1 MRRLSV
7 IVLSV
12 MSGVLSLSAEQQPV
26 KPGAAAASRPEIR
39 GLYLGMPE
47 AAARKQLQSL
57 SDSARVQSESPAGFT
72 ILNLAIPGDGG
83 SDFVRV
89 LLTAP
94 PQPPVVWLIS
104 YSQRFQNNPLER
116 ATFMQ
121 TLRGKYG
128 KENASV
134 ERGTGN
140 NLLMWLYDEQWQ
152 RTSSTDARMMD
163 MCGSNN
169 AEPLGQRLVIEGP
182 TDRNLREPLGICAT
196 SYIGLS
202 AMVNGTV
209 KGSEL
214 IGGYQLLL
222 TSLPLATRAGAAT
235 AAARNGAAEAERQ
248 KELEDAKKRKP
259 AF

>member
-1 MRRLSV
+1 MRTLIGTALSV
-7 IVLSV
+7 VSCVL
-12 MSGVLSLSAEQQPV
+12 LSAAQQPA
-26 KPGAAAASRPEIR
+26 KPAAAPASGPEIR

-47 AAARKQLQSL
+47 AAARRQLQSL
-57 SDSARVQSESPAGFT
+57 SDSARVQSESPSGFT

-104 YSQRFQNNPLER
+104 YSQLFQNNPLER
-116 ATFMQ
+116 GTFMQ
-121 TLRGKYG
+121 SLRGKYG
-128 KENASV
+128 KENASA

-152 RTSSTDARMMD
+152 RTSSMDARMMD

-169 AEPLGQRLVIEGP
+169 AEPMGQRLVTEGP
-182 TDRNLREPLGICAT
+182 TDRNLREPFGICAK
-196 SYIGLS
+196 SYVGLS
-202 AMVNGTV
+202 VMVNGSPL
-209 KGSEL
+209 KGPEL
-214 IGGYQLLL
+214 VGGYSMTLV
-222 TSLPLATRAGAAT
+222 SLPLATRAGAAT